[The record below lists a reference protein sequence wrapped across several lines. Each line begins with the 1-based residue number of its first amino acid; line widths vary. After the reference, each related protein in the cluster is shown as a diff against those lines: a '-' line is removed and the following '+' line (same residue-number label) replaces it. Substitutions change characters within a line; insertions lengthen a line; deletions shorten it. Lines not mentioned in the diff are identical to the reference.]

1 MTRKEPK
8 VLGFYKEEDGYGELT
23 GGLKGDHDGFYV
35 EISSG
40 FRNRMEVVVEI
51 R

>member
-8 VLGFYKEEDGYGELT
+8 VLGFYKEGGGDEELNRE
-23 GGLKGDHDGFYV
+23 LKGDQDEFYV

-40 FRNRMEVVVEI
+40 FRNSDGGRCGE
-51 R
+51 